1 VVNPSDEHAIVQR
14 IEERDSLT
22 FASLHKELIRKVLTV
37 VHGKRDCGATNQCRA
52 TAFPASV
59 GSDVCVVVV
68 VTAGIL
74 KFPNVTA
81 IKFSRPETTPVY

>member
-1 VVNPSDEHAIVQR
+1 VQR

-59 GSDVCVVVV
+59 GS